1 MTGRRI
7 VLLEMAAEDA
17 DTLVRSISESGEVF
31 HWGNG
36 DAGLVA
42 SVAAVVARPT
52 TWCQCNVEAP
62 GGSRRRGKRES
73 GWSRGTTFGW
83 WLCMHCRKPSRAMV
97 THFVTTMLA
106 GANDLLPKILGGKPQ
121 TPSER
126 WEAEGGIPN
135 PHANAAPAMPYA
147 STGTSRRAQRLASG
161 AVTRKVRP
169 RRAPR

>member
-1 MTGRRI
+1 MSRI
-7 VLLEMAAEDA
+7 VLLEFSDNAQAEQF
-17 DTLVRSISESGEVF
+17 VREMSNVPPEQFGPVP
-31 HWGNG
+31 N
-36 DAGLVA
+36 AK
-42 SVAAVVARPT
+42 VAAVVAKPT
-52 TWCQCNVEAP
+52 TWCQCNVAEAT
-62 GGSRRRGKRES
+62 GRRRGKRES

-83 WLCMHCRKPSRAMV
+83 WLCIHCRKPSRAMV

-126 WEAEGGIPN
+126 WEEEGGIPN

-161 AVTRKVRP
+161 AATRKVRP